1 MKKLLIILFSLAALE
16 LNAQDLPHFKR
27 VVKELSSSRYQ
38 GRGYARGG
46 ANKAGKYLENEFR
59 SAGVDEVTLQPFTI
73 DINTFPAPW
82 KCGPM
87 KKNSA
92 QGWIFL

>member
-27 VVKELSSSRYQ
+27 VVKELSSSKYQ

-46 ANKAGKYLENEFR
+46 ANKAGKYL
-59 SAGVDEVTLQPFTI
+59 
-73 DINTFPAPW
+73 
-82 KCGPM
+82 
-87 KKNSA
+87 
-92 QGWIFL
+92 